1 MYLTDFLVPMLIGS
15 KDRKVSSSSTEDSL
29 LRQANT
35 YRDQLETLFKK
46 KEQQLIRRNL
56 SFFKEKIAPLD
67 IDHKSFL
74 AAVDY
79 RIDEIK
85 KMTGVSDED
94 KESLLIKANASSRF
108 VIERHDKTVVLD
120 FDEIIKQKS
129 VVCNKANKRIVKQND
144 NLRRLHNTFKCRLS
158 NYLRALNK
166 NKDHEQIELT
176 FDIQPIVLKEWDYNN
191 PNSIPDENG
200 LGEII

>member
-1 MYLTDFLVPMLIGS
+1 M
-15 KDRKVSSSSTEDSL
+15 
-29 LRQANT
+29 
-35 YRDQLETLFKK
+35 
-46 KEQQLIRRNL
+46 IRRNL
-56 SFFKEKIAPLD
+56 SLLQEKIAPLD

-74 AAVDY
+74 SAVDY

-94 KESLLIKANASSRF
+94 KESLLIKANATSRF

-120 FDEIIKQKS
+120 FDEIIKRKS

-144 NLRRLHNTFKCRLS
+144 RLKRLHNTFKCRLS

-166 NKDHEQIELT
+166 NKEHEQIELT
-176 FDIQPIVLKEWDYNN
+176 FEIQPIVLKEWDFNN
-191 PNSIPDENG
+191 PTSTPEDNG
-200 LGEII
+200 LDNFFK